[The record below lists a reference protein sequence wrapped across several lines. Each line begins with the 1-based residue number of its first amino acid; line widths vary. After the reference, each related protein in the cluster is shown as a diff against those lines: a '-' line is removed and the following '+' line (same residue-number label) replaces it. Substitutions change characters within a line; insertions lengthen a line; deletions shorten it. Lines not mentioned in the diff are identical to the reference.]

1 MMGRCRCGSSE
12 TPPRLTHLLLLLLLI
27 SHSNINNNHHEA
39 YLLAQAF
46 SVSPLVRPCSM
57 LHRPPD
63 RLGLPTARPS
73 VNNIVVVTAVSAST
87 ATSSAAASSFQP
99 DTSPAV
105 VRLTQWLD
113 EELDDCDGVGAT
125 AIGYNNNNNHRRGL
139 FATEDY
145 AAGEYILAIPT
156 SACLTIY
163 DRVYDMMAEQQDDD
177 DGEIGS
183 SNDREARDIRD
194 GALHLRQLLIKS
206 ASSSRQE
213 QQDGPDEPEE
223 KNNFFWQ
230 IYLDTLP
237 TDDVTSQCHFDP
249 TPDFWDEDI
258 IRQLEVPQ
266 LVTDM
271 LLRKVQQHD
280 HQQEETPSLAFCT
293 WLVRSRAFTT
303 FQMLG
308 NTARYEKE
316 PKQQQLEG
324 DAVAGGGRTLRTRT
338 VLIPYL
344 DMLNHAS
351 AGTST
356 TVMEKI
362 ESPVV
367 DVERG
372 GDDDDDYNDNDAG
385 SRRNDD
391 TTSYFALVASQDI
404 AAGDELTVTYGSGH
418 ETCLDLFTKYGFWL
432 PNNPNDV
439 NLDCLSLSSSSSVL
453 WSTSLAQDEQALA
466 LMQQRLAND
475 DDGQDDDDDDDDGQ
489 DDDESL
495 STRHHDRR
503 RQRHHRS
510 MLELRIHLKRLQQL
524 QLQQP

>member
-1 MMGRCRCGSSE
+1 MMGRRYCGSTE
-12 TPPRLTHLLLLLLLI
+12 APPRLTHFSFLLLLLLLI
-27 SHSNINNNHHEA
+27 SHSNISNNNHHEA

-46 SVSPLVRPCSM
+46 SVSPLLVRPCSM
-57 LHRPPD
+57 LHRHPD

-73 VNNIVVVTAVSAST
+73 ANNIVVTAVSASST
-87 ATSSAAASSFQP
+87 AATSSAAASSSFQP

-125 AIGYNNNNNHRRGL
+125 AIGYNNNNNRRRGL

-145 AAGEYILAIPT
+145 TAGEYILAIPT

-163 DRVYDMMAEQQDDD
+163 DRVYDMMADQQDDD

-183 SNDREARDIRD
+183 SNDQEARDIRD

-213 QQDGPDEPEE
+213 QQDGPDEE
-223 KNNFFWQ
+223 NFFWQ

-237 TDDVTSQCHFDP
+237 TDDESSQRHFDP
-249 TPDFWDEDI
+249 TPDFWDDDI

-271 LLRKVQQHD
+271 LLRKAQQLD
-280 HQQEETPSLAFCT
+280 PQEEQTPSLAFCT

-308 NTARYEKE
+308 TTAREEE
-316 PKQQQLEG
+316 PKEQQAEG
-324 DAVAGGGRTLRTRT
+324 DAVAGGDRTLRTRT

-344 DMLNHAS
+344 DMLNHVS
-351 AGTST
+351 AGTSN

-391 TTSYFALVASQDI
+391 TTSYFALVAAQDI
-404 AAGDELTVTYGSGH
+404 AANDELTVTYGSGH

-432 PNNPNDV
+432 PNNPNDA
-439 NLDCLSLSSSSSVL
+439 NLECLSLSSSSSVL

-466 LMQQRLAND
+466 ALMQQRLAN
-475 DDGQDDDDDDDDGQ
+475 DDDGQ